1 MNLYNAEGYIDLTAY
16 EALSRIEREE
26 RRAKKA
32 AAYRPLV
39 YICSPYSH
47 GCINDNI
54 ENARPTMSLS
64 LPTCCFRNSWMTTWA
79 KIVRQ
84 RCS

>member
-32 AAYRPLV
+32 AAYRPRYTSV
-39 YICSPYSH
+39 
-47 GCINDNI
+47 
-54 ENARPTMSLS
+54 
-64 LPTCCFRNSWMTTWA
+64 LPIPMAASTTISKTPDDTA
-79 KIVRQ
+79 ALQ
-84 RCS
+84 